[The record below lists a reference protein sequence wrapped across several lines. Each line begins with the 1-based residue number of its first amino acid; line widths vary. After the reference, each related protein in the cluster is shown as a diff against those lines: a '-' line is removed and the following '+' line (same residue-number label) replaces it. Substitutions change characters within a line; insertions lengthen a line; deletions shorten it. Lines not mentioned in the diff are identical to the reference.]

1 MITVTLNMN
10 DDYDYDEYADD
21 ENYADENEDGFDDD
35 DEEEEGCRAQ
45 MLTKLVAIARQD
57 ARIQQVSDISLSRMR
72 MINYS
77 PQSSLS

>member
-1 MITVTLNMN
+1 MN
-10 DDYDYDEYADD
+10 DDYDYDEYVDD

-57 ARIQQVSDISLSRMR
+57 ARIQQASDIYDQGENDIIRLK
-72 MINYS
+72 IYS
-77 PQSSLS
+77 P